1 MCQIKVFSAP
11 FAKES
16 DRDNC
21 ILLVLSSSTPQ
32 IRVQKQNRKK
42 EKEKKSFRDLSD
54 LPIQYERIV
63 MVRHNLTDKALSL
76 SNFHIL

>member
-54 LPIQYERIV
+54 LPIQYESIV

>member
-32 IRVQKQNRKK
+32 IRSDFRNRKRK
-42 EKEKKSFRDLSD
+42 EKTSLRDLSD

>member
-1 MCQIKVFSAP
+1 VCQIKVFSAP

-42 EKEKKSFRDLSD
+42 EKEKKVSGIYQIFLFNMKELSWYAT
-54 LPIQYERIV
+54 I
-63 MVRHNLTDKALSL
+63 
-76 SNFHIL
+76 